1 MPFGRAQPVSLPLR
15 LSYKWLALTV
25 VALAT
30 LTTTL
35 DGGVL
40 AIAFPALARAF
51 HTDVSLVI
59 WVSILYWLVSTGLAF
74 TLGWVGDVLGR
85 KRIYLV
91 GFWTFAV
98 GLGLAALA
106 QNIPWLFLARVL
118 QGMGASVLVANGQ
131 AILTATFPPNE
142 RGRALGINSGVVG
155 LGLGFGPILGGFLL
169 TVDNW
174 RAIFWARLPLAVLS
188 AMLAGLVLR
197 DERPTGGRV
206 PVDYGGAV
214 CLFAV
219 LGAFLLAVNRAGAW
233 GVGHPVVLGL
243 VGATLALLPLLVWVE
258 RRAVRPVVDLA
269 MLREPAFGWAMLALI
284 VHYLS
289 WGAYNAVGAFYL
301 LDGRGLSQEA
311 AGAVLS
317 ALPLVRVVVAP
328 LAGMLCEK
336 VLPRYVMGVG
346 NLWILAGLVVLGAL
360 KGDSPLWFVV
370 LGFALMG
377 LGSAFYE
384 PSYSTHIMSS
394 ARRDRL
400 GTAGAS
406 ISTGRQIGLSGG
418 LALAGAVYTARLAG
432 HRPVAPSEATAIT
445 WAFRDASL
453 ACAVTAFT
461 SVLAV
466 GMLVRSLANRRSPP
480 SA

>member
-1 MPFGRAQPVSLPLR
+1 MPSAREHVSPLTVR
-15 LSYKWLALTV
+15 VSYKWLALGV

-40 AIAFPALARAF
+40 AIAFPALAKAF
-51 HTDVSLVI
+51 HTDVSTVI

-85 KRIYLV
+85 KAIYLA
-91 GFWTFAV
+91 GFWTFTI
-98 GLGLAALA
+98 GLGLAAAA

-118 QGMGASVLVANGQ
+118 QGIGASVLVANGQ

-155 LGLGFGPILGGFLL
+155 LGLGFGPILGGVLL
-169 TVDNW
+169 TVGDW
-174 RAIFWARLPLAVLS
+174 RAIFWARLPLAAIS
-188 AMLAGLVLR
+188 ALLAGVVLR
-197 DERPTGGRV
+197 NERPLEGRV
-206 PVDYGGAV
+206 PVDVWGAV
-214 CLFAV
+214 TLFAW
-219 LGAFLLAVNRAGAW
+219 LGALLLAVNRAGAW
-233 GVGHPVVLGL
+233 GIAHPIVLAL
-243 VGATLALLPLLVWVE
+243 AGATLLLAPLLLHVE
-258 RRAVRPVVDLA
+258 RHARRPVVDLA
-269 MLREPAFGWAMLALI
+269 MLRDPAFGWAMLALI
-284 VHYLS
+284 LHYLA

-301 LDGRGLSQEA
+301 LDGRGLSQEK
-311 AGAVLS
+311 AGLVLAS
-317 ALPLVRVVVAP
+317 LPLVRVVIAP
-328 LAGMLCEK
+328 LAGMLCER
-336 VLPRYVMGVG
+336 VLPRYVMGIG
-346 NLWILAGLVVLGAL
+346 NLTILVGLVVLGL
-360 KGDSPLWFVV
+360 LRGESPVGHVV
-370 LGFALMG
+370 LGFSLMG

-384 PSYSTHIMSS
+384 PSYSTHIMNA

-418 LALAGAVYTARLAG
+418 LALAGAVYTARLSAMG
-432 HRPVAPSEATAIT
+432 DKAPSHAIAIT

-453 ACAVTAFT
+453 ACAVMALG

-466 GMLVRSLANRRSPP
+466 VLLVRSLATRRLP

>member
-1 MPFGRAQPVSLPLR
+1 M
-15 LSYKWLALTV
+15 V

-40 AIAFPALARAF
+40 AIAFPALAKAF
-51 HTDVSLVI
+51 HTDVSAVI

-85 KRIYLV
+85 KAIYLA
-91 GFWTFAV
+91 GFWTFTL
-98 GLGLAALA
+98 GLGLAAAA

-118 QGMGASVLVANGQ
+118 QGIGASVLVSNGQ
-131 AILTATFPPNE
+131 AILTATFPANE

-155 LGLGFGPILGGFLL
+155 LGLGFGPILGGVLL
-169 TVDNW
+169 SVGDW
-174 RAIFWARLPLAVLS
+174 RAIFWARLPLAAAS
-188 AMLAGLVLR
+188 ALLAGIVLR
-197 DERPTGGRV
+197 DERPMGGRV
-206 PVDYGGAV
+206 PVDVWGAV
-214 CLFAV
+214 TLFAW
-219 LGAFLLAVNRAGAW
+219 LGAFLLAVNRAGVW
-233 GVGHPVVLGL
+233 GVPHPAVLAL
-243 VGATLALLPLLVWVE
+243 VGATLILAPVLLLVE
-258 RRAVRPVVDLA
+258 RRAVRPVVDLG
-269 MLREPAFGWAMLALI
+269 MLRDPAFGWAILALI
-284 VHYLS
+284 LHYLA

-301 LDGRGLSQEA
+301 LDGRGLSQA
-311 AGAVLS
+311 SAGLVLAS
-317 ALPLVRVVVAP
+317 LPLVRVVVAP
-328 LAGMLCEK
+328 MAGMLCER

-346 NLWILAGLVVLGAL
+346 NLYMLAGLVVLGLLTVEKPIWYVA
-360 KGDSPLWFVV
+360 
-370 LGFALMG
+370 LGFVLMG

-384 PSYSTHIMSS
+384 PSYSTHIMNA

-418 LALAGAVYTARLAG
+418 LALAGAVYTARLYAMAES
-432 HRPVAPSEATAIT
+432 APTQAIAIT

-453 ACAVTAFT
+453 ACAVTALG

-466 GMLVRSLANRRSPP
+466 MALVKSLATRRPPP